1 MVLRKRSGVGNAQ
14 ILSTLLAL
22 LAFLGMVFWGCTQ
35 KDDPI
40 ELGDSSSSQSECP
53 GCEQPQPPLSSTT
66 PPLSSPQD
74 PSTSSD
80 SQNPEPGVSSSS
92 VSAASVSS
100 SSSPSVVSSSS
111 HAPEVTDPGA
121 NCAYKTTWCGGIT
134 YDNVKKTSF
143 DATDVGA
150 TDKGQ
155 ESPNCIYATEIIQ
168 IGNENAGISINGTTF
183 AKGTASRCGGDSG
196 HGYGSTTPCATKFA
210 SVQKVDGGYY
220 IYVPDWAGQNF
231 KTNGGQPVC
240 TGSNPTPAPG
250 VSSSSRASSSS
261 AANTSTSSSSAA
273 TASTSGCVDP
283 MYGVPPN
290 GTKSCIKKDG
300 KCYTCN
306 PDRGN
311 DCSQPWIW
319 QANTIDTYWYKEVSC
334 TESGGTTTFN
344 LTCTGLAQTGVAG
357 TAVTQPTVKCN
368 ADNASATFAGA
379 PIWNNPAAN
388 TYNVTA
394 TANCGGSNKTVS
406 CGTLTVSA
414 APTTD
419 QLTCTGL
426 AGTGVAGTA
435 ITQPTVKCGS
445 ATITNGTWTGAP
457 TWANPT
463 ANTYT
468 VSVAAT
474 CGGSSKTAACGS
486 IKVNPK
492 LTCDA
497 LTTTSV
503 IAGTSVTPPAVKCG
517 TTTLQNTSSNIAWT
531 GAPEYWSAPT
541 AGTYNNIMATA
552 NTGDCSGQTATCSG
566 TLTVNNKLTCNSV
579 TQAITTGQTPTKPE
593 VKCGTNTVTS
603 GITWSPTS
611 INSAINTAQTISGV
625 KATATCGYQSQTAD
639 CAGTITVTAQ
649 QTTPS
654 SSSAGNSG
662 GNPSYTPTSPGNE
675 TSKITQYW
683 DACKPS
689 CSWSGK
695 GGKQANS
702 CNITGANIGHNDGD
716 RSACDGGSAFTCMKQ
731 APWKV
736 GNVSF
741 GYVAAGIG
749 QCGDCWQ
756 FDFPNGHVM
765 VVMKTNI
772 GDIKE
777 GAKFDLMIPGGGVG
791 DFDALSRQVTNSGV
805 SNPDMGVRY
814 GGFRG
819 KCGWDYSAQSVNCV
833 KDMCNNVFKNLP
845 DLKAGCLWWT
855 ENLGN
860 SGNWNNPTVKYKSV
874 TCPKELTDKY

>member
-1 MVLRKRSGVGNAQ
+1 MAQRKRSSVGKVQ
-14 ILSTLLAL
+14 VLSTILAV
-22 LAFLGMVFWGCTQ
+22 LAFAGMVFWGCSQ
-35 KDDPI
+35 KDDLP
-40 ELGDSSSSQSECP
+40 EFGDSSSSQEGGST
-53 GCEQPQPPLSSTT
+53 LSSTT
-66 PPLSSPQD
+66 QPPTSSPGG
-74 PSTSSD
+74 STSSD
-80 SQNPEPGVSSSS
+80 SQNPPEPGASSSS
-92 VSAASVSS
+92 VAGSVSS
-100 SSSPSVVSSSS
+100 SSFSSSS

-134 YDNVKKTSF
+134 FDNVKKTSF
-143 DATDVGA
+143 DADDIGA

-155 ESPNCIYATEIIQ
+155 DRPNCVYATAITQ
-168 IGNENAGISINGTTF
+168 IGNESGGISINGTTF
-183 AKGTASRCGGDSG
+183 ATGSASRCGGDSG
-196 HGYGSTTPCATKFA
+196 HGYGSTTACATKFA
-210 SVQKVDGGYY
+210 SVAKVDGGYY
-220 IYVPDWAGQNF
+220 IYIPSWAGQKF
-231 KTNGGQPVC
+231 KTTGGQPVC
-240 TGSNPTPAPG
+240 TGTPVPPAPG
-250 VSSSSRASSSS
+250 ASSSS
-261 AANTSTSSSSAA
+261 IASSNTSSSSAA
-273 TASTSGCVDP
+273 SASTSGCVDP

-311 DCSQPWIW
+311 ECSQPWIW
-319 QANTIDTYWYKEVSC
+319 QANSIDTYWYKEVSC
-334 TESGGTTTFN
+334 SEGGGSATYN

-368 ADNASATFAGA
+368 ADNATATFASA
-379 PIWNNPAAN
+379 PIWNNPAAG

-394 TANCGGSNKTVS
+394 TANCGGNKTVS

-414 APTTD
+414 APSTND
-419 QLTCTGL
+419 LTCTGMPTT
-426 AGTGVAGTA
+426 GTAGTA
-435 ITQPTVKCGS
+435 ITQPTVKCGTS
-445 ATITNGTWTGAP
+445 TLTSGLTWTGAP
-457 TWANPT
+457 TWTNPT
-463 ANTYT
+463 ANNYT
-468 VSVAAT
+468 VTVAAT
-474 CGGSSKTAACGS
+474 CGGSSKTASCGTL
-486 IKVNPK
+486 KVNPK
-492 LTCDA
+492 LSCGNPSPAT
-497 LTTTSV
+497 V
-503 IAGTSVTPPAVKCG
+503 IAGTSVTPPTVTCG
-517 TTTLQNTSSNIAWT
+517 STTLQNTSQNIVWS
-531 GAPEYWSAPT
+531 GAPDYWSGPA
-541 AGTYNNIMATA
+541 AGNYNNIKATA
-552 NTGDCSGQTATCSG
+552 NTGDCSGQTATCGS
-566 TLTVNNKLTCNSV
+566 LTVNNKLGCESV
-579 TQAITTGQTPTKPE
+579 TQAITTGQTPTKPK
-593 VKCGTNTVTS
+593 VTCGSTTITS

-611 INSAINTAQTISGV
+611 INSAINTAQTISNVTAAASCGGSNQ
-625 KATATCGYQSQTAD
+625 TAT

-649 QTTPS
+649 QQPTPS
-654 SSSAGNSG
+654 SSSG
-662 GNPSYTPTSPGNE
+662 GGGGSPSYTPTAAGNE
-675 TSKITQYW
+675 ESKVTQYW

-695 GGKQANS
+695 GGIQANS
-702 CNITGANIGHNDGD
+702 CNISGANIGHNDSD

-736 GNVSF
+736 GDVSF

-749 QCGDCWQ
+749 ACGDCYQ
-756 FDFPNGHVM
+756 FNFPNGHVM

-791 DFDALSRQVTNSGV
+791 DFDALTRQVTNSGV

-860 SGNWNNPTVKYKSV
+860 SGNWNNPTVKYKKV